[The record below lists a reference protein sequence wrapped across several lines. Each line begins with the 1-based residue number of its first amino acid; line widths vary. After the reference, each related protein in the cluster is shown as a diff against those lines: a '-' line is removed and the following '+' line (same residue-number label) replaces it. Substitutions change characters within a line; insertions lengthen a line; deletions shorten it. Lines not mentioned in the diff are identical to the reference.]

1 MVVEII
7 GLYGM
12 SDREKGYYRKT
23 NTSYEF
29 VAHKS
34 RATVL
39 TKEQAEVIMA
49 NKEAYLKK
57 YQARDIRVI
66 T

>member
-7 GLYGM
+7 GIYGM
-12 SDREKGYYRKT
+12 SDRVKGYYRKT

-29 VAHKS
+29 VTRKG

-39 TKEQAEVIMA
+39 TKEQADAIMA
-49 NKEAYLKK
+49 NKDFYLKEYK
-57 YQARDIRVI
+57 AKQLRII